1 MKCTEQ
7 TYCSSENKEKH
18 SANYVLAK
26 QAYAHMTANSIIS
39 LEKTTEL
46 KNDIKHKNNN
56 NPNMQIK
63 IIK

>member
-1 MKCTEQ
+1 
-7 TYCSSENKEKH
+7 
-18 SANYVLAK
+18 
-26 QAYAHMTANSIIS
+26 

-63 IIK
+63 IIKW